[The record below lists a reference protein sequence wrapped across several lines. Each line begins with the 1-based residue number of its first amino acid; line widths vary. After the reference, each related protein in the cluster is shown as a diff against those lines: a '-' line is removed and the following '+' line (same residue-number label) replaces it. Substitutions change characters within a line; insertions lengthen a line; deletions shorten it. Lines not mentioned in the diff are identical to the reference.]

1 MDQIAVRETKDGV
14 ELAGLVHGLPDCP
27 QPFRVWFRFSGLS
40 AGQVECSGNPFV
52 PALLGVAMWLRRPV
66 EIESPVSPLLLE
78 GAARIMRI
86 WHGWSRSMR
95 PVEIRAGVLSEQYTQ
110 GREAACLFTGGVDS
124 FHTLTENLATE
135 TGSARVTHLLFL
147 GGQTDMAL
155 GNDALYRARCGV
167 ISEIAEEL
175 QLGVIFGAT
184 NVRDILPGWTL
195 EWGVRA
201 GSNVVAP
208 SLCLSPLLDR
218 VFTSASFT
226 YDAPFPWGCHP
237 FTDPLWN
244 TARIR
249 FEHRGCEVARDGKVI
264 QSICRSAT
272 ALRYLKVCNDG
283 EATGYN
289 CGRCEK
295 CLRTMIALR
304 AVGAL
309 DRCRTLPHEIPLDAV
324 ARLNACVPIT
334 RIFMVENLD
343 RLRRTG
349 ADPRLEAA
357 LASALKPNFWRRL
370 IYILT
375 EAAYRLDRALFQ
387 GNLRSRVIRQAK
399 VCRSGPELRENPA
412 RWLFARM
419 RDLARAKKA

>member
-1 MDQIAVRETKDGV
+1 MDQVAVQETKDGV

-27 QPFRVWFRFSGLS
+27 RPFRVWFRFSGLS
-40 AGQVECSGNPFV
+40 AAHVEASGNPFV
-52 PALLGVAMWLRRPV
+52 PALLGVAMWLRKPV
-66 EIESPVSPLLLE
+66 EIDSPVSPQLLE

-86 WHGWSRSMR
+86 WHGWNRFMR
-95 PVEIRAGVLSEQYTQ
+95 PVEIRAGVLSEQYTP
-110 GREAACLFTGGVDS
+110 GRGAACLFTGGVDS

-135 TGSARVTHLLFL
+135 TGSARATHLLFL

-155 GNDALYRARCGV
+155 ANNALYQARCAV
-167 ISEIAEEL
+167 ISEIAQEL
-175 QLGVIFGAT
+175 QVGAVFGAT

-201 GSNVVAP
+201 GSNLVAP
-208 SLCLSPLLDR
+208 ALCLAPLFDR

-249 FEHRGCEVARDGKVI
+249 FEHRGCELARDGKVVK
-264 QSICRSAT
+264 SISGSAI
-272 ALRYLKVCNDG
+272 ALRHLKVCNDG
-283 EATGYN
+283 ETTGYN

-295 CLRTMIALR
+295 CLRTMITLR

-309 DRCRTLPHEIPLDAV
+309 DRCQTLPHDIPLDAV

-334 RIFMVENLD
+334 RIFIVENLD
-343 RLRRTG
+343 RLRQTG
-349 ADPRLEAA
+349 VDPSLEAA
-357 LASALKPNFWRRL
+357 LASALKPNLLRWL
-370 IYILT
+370 IYVLT
-375 EAAYRLDRALFQ
+375 EAAYRLDRGLLQ
-387 GNLRSRVIRQAK
+387 GTIRSRVIRHAK
-399 VCRSGPELRENPA
+399 AGRSGPELRENPA

-419 RDLARAKKA
+419 RDLTRRKSA